1 MANAN
6 RYRHGTRLLVKV
18 PVASATVIEKG
29 DFVLISSGK
38 ATTPSQLYA
47 QGSELATA
55 ALTKQGIANAFLGI
69 AERASA
75 SGETEDVL
83 VDISI
88 QSVYEL
94 KRNAAADISFG
105 DELEVH
111 ANSTASASWT
121 GADDSVAAGTTN
133 PIAVC
138 LEEAESAEGTGVLCK
153 LLPQKALQSASWC
166 S

>member
-94 KRNAAADISFG
+94 KRNAAADIR
-105 DELEVH
+105 
-111 ANSTASASWT
+111 A
-121 GADDSVAAGTTN
+121 
-133 PIAVC
+133 
-138 LEEAESAEGTGVLCK
+138 
-153 LLPQKALQSASWC
+153 
-166 S
+166 